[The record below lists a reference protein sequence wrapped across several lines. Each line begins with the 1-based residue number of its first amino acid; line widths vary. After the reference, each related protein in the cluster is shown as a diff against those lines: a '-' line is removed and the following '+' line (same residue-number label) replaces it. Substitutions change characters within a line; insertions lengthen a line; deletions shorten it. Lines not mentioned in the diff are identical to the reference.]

1 MRHNAIRIGIVGAVA
16 CMALWG
22 GSGIAWAGGGC
33 HIPPTTGRG
42 DSVDI
47 TDLCFDATVLHV
59 EPGTEVTWTNRDA
72 MTHVVV
78 GRRRLVGRSGISLLQ
93 GDTVRYRFDED
104 GVYPYSCLIHPG
116 MVGAIVVGDG
126 VGTHLAGVVPV
137 AASED
142 GTAAST
148 SVDPA
153 PVVKDGAV
161 NVILVWIAERRCWS
175 RGCAGHS
182 RSRSGTGGREPSPAR
197 PNATDSGTPRSRSCR
212 PAATRA

>member
-1 MRHNAIRIGIVGAVA
+1 MRSNAIRIGIIGAVA

-47 TDLCFDATVLHV
+47 AALCFDATVLYV
-59 EPGTEVTWTNRDA
+59 EPGTDVTWTNRDA

-78 GRRRLVGRSGISLLQ
+78 GVGDSWGDPGISLIQ
-93 GDTVRYRFDED
+93 GDTVSYRFDQD

-126 VGTHLAGVVPV
+126 VGTDPAGVVPV
-137 AASED
+137 TTENSN
-142 GTAAST
+142 AAST
-148 SVDPA
+148 AVDRA
-153 PVVKDGAV
+153 AVVKDQTISGIFLWIAGAALLLAGLGGGFAIAARSRRTGAV
-161 NVILVWIAERRCWS
+161 
-175 RGCAGHS
+175 AG
-182 RSRSGTGGREPSPAR
+182 
-197 PNATDSGTPRSRSCR
+197 
-212 PAATRA
+212 

>member
-1 MRHNAIRIGIVGAVA
+1 MRSNAIRIGIIGSVA

-47 TDLCFDATVLHV
+47 TDLCFDATVLYV
-59 EPGTEVTWTNRDA
+59 EPGTDVTWTNRDA

-78 GRRRLVGRSGISLLQ
+78 GVGDSWGDPGISLMQ
-93 GDTVRYRFDED
+93 GDTVRYRFDQD

-126 VGTHLAGVVPV
+126 VGTDLAGVVPV
-137 AASED
+137 TTTENSDAASTAVDHAPVVED
-142 GTAAST
+142 GTLN
-148 SVDPA
+148 
-153 PVVKDGAV
+153 G
-161 NVILVWIAERRCWS
+161 IFVWIA
-175 RGCAGHS
+175 GAALLLAGLGGGFAIAG
-182 RSRSGTGGREPSPAR
+182 RSRRKGAVAG
-197 PNATDSGTPRSRSCR
+197 
-212 PAATRA
+212 

>member
-1 MRHNAIRIGIVGAVA
+1 MRSNAIRIGIIGAVA

-22 GSGIAWAGGGC
+22 GSGIASAGGGC

-47 TDLCFDATVLHV
+47 ADLCFDATVLYV
-59 EPGTEVTWTNRDA
+59 EPGTDVTWTNRDA

-78 GRRRLVGRSGISLLQ
+78 GVGDSWGDPGISLVQ
-93 GDTVRYRFDED
+93 GDTVRYRFDQD

-126 VGTHLAGVVPV
+126 VSTDLSGVVP
-137 AASED
+137 
-142 GTAAST
+142 GTAAAAGDSAST
-148 SVDPA
+148 AVTT

-161 NVILVWIAERRCWS
+161 NVFLVWVTGAALLVAGLCGAFTIVARNRRK
-175 RGCAGHS
+175 GAVAG
-182 RSRSGTGGREPSPAR
+182 
-197 PNATDSGTPRSRSCR
+197 
-212 PAATRA
+212 